1 MSIDVTVSPV
11 SECALIVEFK
21 AADES
26 LLPMIIGEFTEQF
39 YRQYHPVIM
48 NITPAV
54 DTILI
59 DYLPHRVTLDHLSEL
74 ITRCC
79 KEIDIE
85 QLGLSRGELIKLP
98 VYYNKEVAPD
108 IERYEHNGISLEQLI
123 ELHTGQVYTVQSIG
137 FAPGFA
143 FMGDVNE
150 QLKLPRLET
159 PRLSV
164 PKGSVGI
171 AESRTAVYPNQ
182 SPGGWNIIG
191 NCPMELYSP
200 ENVPM
205 MPYKVGSR
213 IQFYAIDRNE
223 YIQLG
228 GTIQGV
234 FE

>member
-1 MSIDVTVSPV
+1 MSIDITVNPV

-26 LLPMIIGEFTEQF
+26 LLPMIIGEFTEEF

-54 DTILI
+54 NTILI
-59 DYLPHRVTLDHLSEL
+59 DYLPHRVTLAHLSEL
-74 ITRCC
+74 ITDCFQ
-79 KEIDIE
+79 EIDIE
-85 QLGLSRGELIKLP
+85 QLGLSRGGLIKLP
-98 VYYNKEVAPD
+98 VYYNNEVAPD
-108 IERYEHNGISLEQLI
+108 IERYERNGISLAQLI

-150 QLKLPRLET
+150 QLRSPRLET

-228 GTIQGV
+228 GSIQGV